1 MTADCLVRFSHVSYT
16 YEGTDTPAITDID
29 LEIGAGEWIALIGSN
44 GSGKSTL
51 AKHINAL
58 LLPSQGDCFVNG
70 LNTKSEEGKYSAR
83 RAVSMVFQNPENQ
96 LIAAVVEEDVAFGP
110 ENLGL
115 PSEKI
120 RERVRWALEVSGLG
134 KMARKPVYALSGG
147 QKQRLALAGAIAQ
160 KSSCLVMDEATTM
173 LDPRGRQ
180 DLMMVLS
187 SLHSGGMTL
196 VSITHRLEEILCC
209 DRCIVLSEGRIA
221 WEGTPLGLFL
231 LGEDLVKWG
240 LEIPGIV
247 RVWRI
252 LLDEGLFGTE
262 TPPRMEEMVEALCR

>member
-1 MTADCLVRFSHVSYT
+1 
-16 YEGTDTPAITDID
+16 
-29 LEIGAGEWIALIGSN
+29 
-44 GSGKSTL
+44 
-51 AKHINAL
+51 
-58 LLPSQGDCFVNG
+58 
-70 LNTKSEEGKYSAR
+70 
-83 RAVSMVFQNPENQ
+83 MVFQNPENQ

-115 PSEKI
+115 PSQKI

-134 KMARKPVYALSGG
+134 EMARKPVYALSGG

-160 KSSCLVMDEATTM
+160 KTSCLVMDEATTM

-180 DLMMVLS
+180 DLMAVLS

-209 DRCIVLSEGRIA
+209 DRCVVLFEGRIA
-221 WEGTPLGLFL
+221 WEGTPLELFL

-240 LEIPGIV
+240 LEVPGIV
-247 RVWRI
+247 RVWRM
-252 LLDEGLFGTE
+252 LLDEGLFGTD